1 MNPKVRTQIHKLI
14 RDKLVSKV
22 ENYKPESEHK
32 PFFTAIFSE
41 DKVLTASLVHS
52 FYTTFG
58 MSIYEQLA
66 IMLAKSAGYHVER
79 QYKLEGDIDLRTSN
93 LIDEMWEHDKT
104 HGSADKL
111 EELEKIRASIYPARD
126 VQVQIDSV
134 VDIFIKKPSGEEYY
148 IDVKTVKP
156 NKGEFEYHKRKLL
169 RWAGY
174 RYSVDRQANVSTYL
188 AIPYNPFHPEPYIT
202 KMWGKAKCMDANHDL
217 LVQDDFWNLVGG
229 SDTTYDNLLDIF
241 RQVGRELSQ
250 LINSK
255 FN

>member
-79 QYKLEGDIDLRTSN
+79 QYKLEGDIDLRT
-93 LIDEMWEHDKT
+93 
-104 HGSADKL
+104 
-111 EELEKIRASIYPARD
+111 
-126 VQVQIDSV
+126 
-134 VDIFIKKPSGEEYY
+134 
-148 IDVKTVKP
+148 
-156 NKGEFEYHKRKLL
+156 
-169 RWAGY
+169 
-174 RYSVDRQANVSTYL
+174 
-188 AIPYNPFHPEPYIT
+188 
-202 KMWGKAKCMDANHDL
+202 
-217 LVQDDFWNLVGG
+217 
-229 SDTTYDNLLDIF
+229 
-241 RQVGRELSQ
+241 
-250 LINSK
+250 
-255 FN
+255 